1 MFYCVS
7 NKYKTTKFKM
17 QNTYYCVLNLAHI
30 GDRIAQQ
37 TEDSTQ
43 SGEEPRWKSLLCSKM
58 DKVELENRVE
68 LESKKLEN
76 MVELE
81 KQLTDL
87 HSRVGAE
94 LSRVIMCAQVED
106 ERSSLAE
113 LKICKVRYRVRCAP
127 VEDEQCTAE

>member
-68 LESKKLEN
+68 LESKKFEN

>member
-1 MFYCVS
+1 
-7 NKYKTTKFKM
+7 
-17 QNTYYCVLNLAHI
+17 
-30 GDRIAQQ
+30 
-37 TEDSTQ
+37 
-43 SGEEPRWKSLLCSKM
+43 M

-106 ERSSLAE
+106 ERSSFAE
-113 LKICKVRYRVRCAP
+113 LKICKV
-127 VEDEQCTAE
+127 

>member
-1 MFYCVS
+1 M
-7 NKYKTTKFKM
+7 
-17 QNTYYCVLNLAHI
+17 
-30 GDRIAQQ
+30 
-37 TEDSTQ
+37 E
-43 SGEEPRWKSLLCSKM
+43 KSAL

-68 LESKKLEN
+68 LESKLQISRVELENRLELEN

-94 LSRVIMCAQVED
+94 LSRVIICAQVED
-106 ERSSLAE
+106 ERSSLAV
-113 LKICKVRYRVRCAP
+113 LKICKVKYRVRCAP